1 MQREK
6 MIILA
11 GQYVLGHLSEQ
22 DAVEAEG
29 ACRAIPSSAGSFRN
43 GADRLA

>member
-1 MQREK
+1 MHREE

-11 GQYVLGHLSEQ
+11 GKYVLGHLTEQ

-29 ACRAIPSSAGSFRN
+29 ACRAIPSSAGSFRD